1 MMFPVPV
8 QPRPRSRIP
17 ELDEPRS
24 SHNAVRTLGL
34 WVAIVLSAVPVS
46 WRSKSRQD
54 NTVRLLGSLC
64 SRSQRNCAPGHRRL
78 LPPQSRAI
86 TFLCS
91 AVHILLAT
99 RVPLPKSC
107 SGQRPQRPTVGLLL
121 LAPTRTD
128 FGASHRAPTTMFCA
142 CRRGVL
148 SAELLERFVGML
160 GFDC

>member
-1 MMFPVPV
+1 MFPVPV

-24 SHNAVRTLGL
+24 SHNAVRTY
-34 WVAIVLSAVPVS
+34 
-46 WRSKSRQD
+46 
-54 NTVRLLGSLC
+54 NTVCLLGSLC

-107 SGQRPQRPTVGLLL
+107 SGQRLQRPTVGLLL
-121 LAPTRTD
+121 LTPTRTD
-128 FGASHRAPTTMFCA
+128 FGALVIVLPPQCFAHV
-142 CRRGVL
+142 GVVCFQPSSWNGWWVCWVSTARSFTIWFL
-148 SAELLERFVGML
+148 SCLTIMKML
-160 GFDC
+160 